1 MSSAPKEYLLE
12 DVSSSI
18 FDFALLK
25 RIWRYAQPYKTS
37 LIISAILVIV
47 KEVIPFFLPWILGR
61 IIDGPVKT
69 KDVNAIV
76 QWSLLFLGLIILNTI
91 LQYIYTILSK
101 ITGLHIIHDI
111 RMKLFTHVTTLSL
124 QFFHRTPI
132 GRLMTRMS
140 NDVDSLNLLLSEVI
154 FELISAFLMIILA
167 ATVMIYKNWQL
178 GLVTLAF
185 LPFMLLVTA
194 IFRIKV
200 KNINV
205 IIRKELAQLNSVL
218 QESLNGIFIV
228 QLFQKQKDRF
238 QNFKKHNKTYRNAYF
253 KNVKYYS
260 YFFPAIHSLTDF
272 SLIAVY
278 AFGSFYI
285 FSDTISVGTLVAFT
299 WYSTMFNRPLRDIS
313 DKITSLQT
321 ALAAGE
327 RVFNL
332 LDTHVHIKDGL
343 EEIAEQKIGLT
354 FDNVSFGYN
363 ENTTILK
370 NISFTVEPG
379 STVAIVGATGSGK
392 STILS
397 LINRFYLC
405 DEGTISI
412 GSQNINAI
420 SNSSL
425 RNNIANVSQDIFLF
439 NDSYANNIA
448 FGKTVD
454 HGQLLS
460 ASKASNAYE
469 YIAKTPHNFETV
481 VEPSGQNLSTG
492 QRQLLSF
499 ARALYASPN
508 LLLLDEATSSVD
520 SHTEQLI
527 QGALKELTKGRTSI
541 VVAHRLST
549 IKNADKILVLH
560 QGELCEEGT
569 HDSLMS
575 DDGIYAKLVKMHQY
589 EE

>member
-1 MSSAPKEYLLE
+1 MSNAPKEYLL
-12 DVSSSI
+12 DDASNKI
-18 FDFALLK
+18 FDLVLIRRIWKYAKPYKVALFASALLV
-25 RIWRYAQPYKTS
+25 
-37 LIISAILVIV
+37 VI
-47 KEVIPFFLPWILGR
+47 KEVLPFLLPWILES
-61 IIDGPVKT
+61 IIDGPVKVG
-69 KDVNAIV
+69 DFDGVL
-76 QWSLLFLGLIILNTI
+76 QWSSLFLIVVIANTATS
-91 LQYIYTILSK
+91 YAYTILSK
-101 ITGLHIIHDI
+101 VTGLHIIHDI
-111 RMKLFTHVTTLSL
+111 RVQLFKHVTTLSL

-167 ATVMIYKNWQL
+167 AVIMLYKNWQL
-178 GLVTLAF
+178 GLITLAF

-194 IFRIKV
+194 IFRVKV

-205 IIRKELAQLNSVL
+205 TIRKELAQLNSVL

-228 QLFQKQKDRF
+228 QLFQKQRERF
-238 QNFKKHNKTYRNAYF
+238 KIFKEHNKTYRNAFF

-285 FSDTISVGTLVAFT
+285 FSAELTVGTLVAFT

-327 RVFNL
+327 RVFHL
-332 LDTHVHIKDGL
+332 LDTNVHIPDGATQIPKGAIGL
-343 EEIAEQKIGLT
+343 E
-354 FDNVSFGYN
+354 FNNVSFAYN
-363 ENTTILK
+363 EDSSVLK
-370 NISFTVEPG
+370 NVSFTVEPG

-397 LINRFYLC
+397 LINRFYTT
-405 DEGTISI
+405 DNGTITLN
-412 GSQNINAI
+412 GVNIKDVLNQ
-420 SNSSL
+420 SL
-425 RNNIANVSQDIFLF
+425 RSRLANVSQDVFLF
-439 NDSYANNIA
+439 NDTYGNNIA
-448 FGKTVD
+448 FGKPIEQE
-454 HGQLLS
+454 QLLKAAQ
-460 ASKASNAYE
+460 ASRSYDFIKQSDQG
-469 YIAKTPHNFETV
+469 FESI

-499 ARALYASPN
+499 SRALYASPD

-520 SHTEQLI
+520 THTESLI
-527 QGALKELTKGRTSI
+527 QEALSELTKNRTSI
-541 VVAHRLST
+541 IVAHRLST

-560 QGELCEEGT
+560 QGELKEVGT
-569 HDSLMS
+569 HESLIAE
-575 DDGIYAKLVKMHQY
+575 DGIYAKLVRMHRV
-589 EE
+589 E